1 MTTYEKNIFNDSFC
15 YIQTIE
21 KIQINTKLSSLFHTV
36 RKSQIVSKNSIFKK
50 IPNSEFEFLS

>member
-36 RKSQIVSKNSIFKK
+36 RKSQIVSK
-50 IPNSEFEFLS
+50 IPFSEKFQILNLNF